1 MAHGYSPDSVTNK
14 LIGIVVFIAVFVGLA
29 PTVLTYFTN
38 LSTSG
43 IVLAG
48 VIATIS
54 GILFGVFALKGIMH
68 MLK

>member
-1 MAHGYSPDSVTNK
+1 MKGYSPDSVTNK

-38 LSTSG
+38 LSNSG
-43 IVLAG
+43 IVLAT
-48 VIATIS
+48 VIGTIA